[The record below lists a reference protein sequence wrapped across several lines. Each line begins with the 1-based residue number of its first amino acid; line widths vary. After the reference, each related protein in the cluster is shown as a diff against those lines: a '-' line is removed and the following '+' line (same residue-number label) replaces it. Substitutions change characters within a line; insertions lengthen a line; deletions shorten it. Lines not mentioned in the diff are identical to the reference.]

1 MTGAAQTVADAEWN
15 MNVTLT
21 NHKCRPRAV
30 VRSAVKKKKK
40 DLAKTLFSFMIY
52 IFPKADELP
61 RLIKAGCQQRVQVNL
76 KNNIRPCQAFCKY
89 CT

>member
-1 MTGAAQTVADAEWN
+1 MSPSPTT
-15 MNVTLT
+15 
-21 NHKCRPRAV
+21 
-30 VRSAVKKKKK
+30 SAGPELLLEVQLKKKKK